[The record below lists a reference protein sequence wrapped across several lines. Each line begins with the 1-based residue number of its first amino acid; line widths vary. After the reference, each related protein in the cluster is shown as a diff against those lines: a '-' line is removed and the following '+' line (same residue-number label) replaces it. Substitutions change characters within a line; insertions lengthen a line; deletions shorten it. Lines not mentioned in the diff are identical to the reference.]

1 MPPIS
6 KGAQP
11 VQRQHPHPLQL
22 VQMALLAQPLRPTLA
37 AHQAPHPPTRLLVAP
52 VLPPPQAAL
61 LQPLLAALLALA
73 IKFTMNLK
81 IRHYLLTGLLVWL
94 PMGVTVWLLTWLVG
108 TLDGIFLAILGAL
121 DAIIPGMHEFAE
133 SLRHMPGLGVF
144 LVAVVIYTTGVF
156 VTHIFGQWWFRQ
168 WNKVITRIPVVNTI
182 YASVKQV
189 ADTLFSGS
197 GNAFSKAL
205 LVQYPHQGSWTI
217 AFLTGAPSGQVAK
230 HLPEAC
236 VSVYVPTTP
245 NPTSGF
251 FLIMPKSQ
259 VVELDM
265 SVDDALKYIISMGV
279 VVPGGPD
286 SVPVKSAPSAAVE

>member
-1 MPPIS
+1 MPLIS
-6 KGAQP
+6 K
-11 VQRQHPHPLQL
+11 VDR
-22 VQMALLAQPLRPTLA
+22 
-37 AHQAPHPPTRLLVAP
+37 P
-52 VLPPPQAAL
+52 VLPRLLLRTLSVQVQLTLAPPSRQMQAVPSPRANQVPHQHL
-61 LQPLLAALLALA
+61 LLVPLHAHATEVAR
-73 IKFTMNLK
+73 MNLK

-108 TLDGIFLAILGAL
+108 TMDGIFLAVLGAL
-121 DAIIPGMHEFAE
+121 DAVVPGMHSLAE
-133 SLRHMPGLGVF
+133 SLRHMPGLGVI
-144 LVAVVIYTTGVF
+144 LVAVVIYVTGLF
-156 VTHIFGQWWFRQ
+156 VTNIFGQWWLRQ
-168 WNKVITRIPVVNTI
+168 WSKVITRIPVVNSI
-182 YASVKQV
+182 YSSVKQV

-217 AFLTGAPSGQVAK
+217 AFLTGAPGGQVAR
-230 HLPEAC
+230 HLPSDC

-251 FLIMPKSQ
+251 FLMMPRAN

-265 SVDDALKYIISMGV
+265 TVDDALKYIISMGV

-286 SVPVKSAPSAAVE
+286 ALPLKSEASPSV